1 MGALKKLILLA
12 IIAGL
17 VYAGANYFGLV
28 GGAAEKIQALDA
40 RFGVG
45 KERLVP
51 GTPEEL
57 SEYKGELMKLQPRG
71 AAEKSLVDLKLEL
84 AEMQENMNMLG
95 GDLSQIDFDSPNCS
109 FSGPV
114 FSAKSAAAC
123 ALESAQNSVQM
134 SRSLKAPEGFE
145 YLKGADF
152 ESLMQ
157 AVVDSLN
164 SARQLLD
171 STC

>member
-12 IIAGL
+12 ILAGFI
-17 VYAGANYFGLV
+17 YAGAGYFGIA
-28 GGAAEKIQALDA
+28 GGTAQKITEIDA

-57 SEYKGELMKLQPRG
+57 SEYKGELMKLEPRQ
-71 AAEKSLVDLKLEL
+71 AAEKGLVELKLEL
-84 AEMQENMNMLG
+84 VEMQENMNALG
-95 GDLSQIDFDSPNCS
+95 NYLSETDFENPDCG
-109 FSGPV
+109 FFGPV
-114 FSAKSAAAC
+114 FSAKDAAAS
-123 ALESAQNSVQM
+123 ALESAQKSVQL
-134 SRSLKAPEGFE
+134 SRSLNAPEGFG

-152 ESLMQ
+152 EGLMQ
-157 AVVDSLN
+157 AVIGSLN